1 MGATKNAAFAMLTAI
16 SEEMKNTGKKIG
28 FKAAGGISTP
38 IQALDYF
45 RIAEYFLGNEN
56 IDNKCFRIGASRL
69 TKTLYEQLTR

>member
-1 MGATKNAAFAMLTAI
+1 MGGEEGER
-16 SEEMKNTGKKIG
+16 EEMKNTGKKIG

-56 IDNKCFRIGASRL
+56 IDNKCFRIGTSRL